1 MKNKSNIIWI
11 FLAITIILAVIAF
24 SIYYY
29 RNNHKKVQYV
39 KEYQQSQIYNPGSRW
54 VFLVKNSKFNN
65 VDTLVLQDIEFDTNK
80 SISIYKW
87 KFLNTSFKQNDEN
100 EKIFKIEV
108 YTFLNNNNNVNLYFP
123 SIKNL
128 EFLKL
133 FPEPSLSY
141 PLFLSKYFTY
151 KRKDRKEIRG
161 VSGNE
166 ELIIEAKYK
175 ITDKIF
181 FESNFLNDTCWV
193 IITDTKTNKG
203 NFTSKYYFNERY
215 GFVYL
220 FYDFNDFQ
228 VELSLIDAKI
238 PE

>member
-54 VFLVKNSKFNN
+54 FFLVKNSKFNN
-65 VDTLVLQDIEFDTNK
+65 VDTLVLQDIVLDTNK

-87 KFLNTSFKQNDEN
+87 KFLNNSFDQKDEN
-100 EKIFKIEV
+100 EKIFNVEV
-108 YTFLNNNNNVNLYFP
+108 DNFFYNNNNVNLYFP

-151 KRKDRKEIRG
+151 KRKDTKEIRG

-166 ELIIEAKYK
+166 ELIIEAEYK

-181 FESNFLNDTCWV
+181 FECNFLNDTCWV

-220 FYDFNDFQ
+220 FYDFNDFH